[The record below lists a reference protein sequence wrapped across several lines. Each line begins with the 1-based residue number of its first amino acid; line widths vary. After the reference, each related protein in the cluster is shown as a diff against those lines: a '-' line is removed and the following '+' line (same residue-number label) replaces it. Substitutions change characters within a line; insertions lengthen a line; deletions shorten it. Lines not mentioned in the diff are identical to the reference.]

1 MDLLELYNVV
11 KRNFCE
17 LTSYKVRGNVLEII
31 TAFSTLNNKFVS
43 VFIKEESGKIIVTDN
58 GWVDLNTYE
67 TPLYEESDDIIKR
80 VQINYANTFAIKSTI
95 DKTGVTFY
103 YKTCINYESLS
114 STVFDV
120 ANFIVGVVN
129 SFCIQYID
137 TKEEKE
143 RETFR
148 KDANAFLSSEYHKG
162 VKFRQ
167 SLEGIS
173 NIKFSAIITKK
184 SELYLISY
192 ITGSTNNYFDN
203 DIRKTIVNFEIA
215 LKSKYQHVIK
225 ERLSLINNLS
235 DGYNPTKSSSI
246 LGLLEEKNSREP
258 IKWSEKEKILEY
270 VHMDFN

>member
-1 MDLLELYNVV
+1 MELLELYKVV
-11 KRNFCE
+11 KGNFCE
-17 LTSYKVRGNVLEII
+17 LTSYKVRGDVLEII

-58 GWVDLNTYE
+58 GWVDLNEYE
-67 TPLYEESDDIIKR
+67 TPLYEESEDIIKR
-80 VQINYANTFAIKSTI
+80 ILITYASTYGIKSTI

-103 YKTCINYESLS
+103 YKTCSNSESLS
-114 STVFDV
+114 SIVFDV
-120 ANFIVGVVN
+120 ANFVVGAVN
-129 SFCIQYID
+129 SFCTQYMD
-137 TKEEKE
+137 AKEEKE

-148 KDANAFLSSEYHKG
+148 KDANAFLSSEYRAG

-167 SLEGIS
+167 ALEGIS

-215 LKSKYQHVIK
+215 LKSKYQDVIK

-235 DGYNPTKSSSI
+235 DGYNTVKSASI
-246 LGLLEEKNSREP
+246 LSLLEEKTTREP
-258 IKWSEKEKILEY
+258 IKWSEKEKIFEY
-270 VHMDFN
+270 VQMDFN